1 MHPAKS
7 VIFFTTASG
16 AGYGLLFW
24 LGLYG
29 SLGLLPAGAWFAV
42 VGFGLALILV
52 TAGLIS
58 STFHLG
64 HPERAW
70 RALSQWRSSWLSRE
84 GVAAIVTYVP
94 VGLYG
99 LAWLIV
105 GSGTGWMAILG
116 LLTALACVA
125 TVICTSMIYG
135 SLKAIPAW
143 HTRWTPAAYLV
154 FAAMSGAVLLSLL
167 AHLWGLPTVLVTDI
181 TALVAIAAGALTK
194 FGYWHAIGRAAPTST
209 AESATGLGTATTATR
224 GKVRLIDP
232 PHTMDNYLL
241 TEMGYRVA
249 RKHATVLRDIV
260 WAAAFVLPL
269 GCVFVALLAAGVGG
283 MIFAALAVLSMAV
296 GLAIERWLFF
306 AEAKHVVTLYYG
318 ESAA

>member
-29 SLGLLPAGAWFAV
+29 SLGLLPAGTWFAV
-42 VGFGLALILV
+42 VGFGLALVLV

-94 VGLYG
+94 AGLYG

-105 GSGTGWMAILG
+105 GSW
-116 LLTALACVA
+116 AC
-125 TVICTSMIYG
+125 
-135 SLKAIPAW
+135 
-143 HTRWTPAAYLV
+143 
-154 FAAMSGAVLLSLL
+154 
-167 AHLWGLPTVLVTDI
+167 
-181 TALVAIAAGALTK
+181 
-194 FGYWHAIGRAAPTST
+194 
-209 AESATGLGTATTATR
+209 
-224 GKVRLIDP
+224 
-232 PHTMDNYLL
+232 
-241 TEMGYRVA
+241 
-249 RKHATVLRDIV
+249 
-260 WAAAFVLPL
+260 
-269 GCVFVALLAAGVGG
+269 
-283 MIFAALAVLSMAV
+283 
-296 GLAIERWLFF
+296 
-306 AEAKHVVTLYYG
+306 
-318 ESAA
+318 

>member
-29 SLGLLPAGAWFAV
+29 SFGLLPRSAWFAV
-42 VGFGLALILV
+42 IAFGVGLGLV

-84 GVAAIVTYVP
+84 GVAAIATYVP

-99 LAWLIV
+99 LTWLIV
-105 GSGTGWMAILG
+105 GPAPGWTAILG
-116 LLTALACVA
+116 ILAALGCIG

-135 SLKAIPAW
+135 SLKSIPAW
-143 HTRWTPAAYLV
+143 HTQWTPTAYLV
-154 FAAMSGAVLLSLL
+154 FAAMSGAVLLSVLGQI
-167 AHLWGLPTVLVTDI
+167 WRLPTTLILDV
-181 TALVAIAAGALTK
+181 TALVTIVAGVAVK
-194 FGYWHAIGRAAPTST
+194 YAYWRSIDTAPPVST
-209 AESATGLGTATTATR
+209 AESATGLGTAATGTT

-241 TEMGYRVA
+241 TEMGFRVA
-249 RKHATVLRDIV
+249 RKHAAKLRQFV
-260 WAAAFVLPL
+260 WAAAFGVPFVCVLI
-269 GCVFVALLAAGVGG
+269 ALLTGGGVG
-283 MIFAALAVLSMAV
+283 AVLMILGVASMGT

-318 ESAA
+318 ENAA

>member
-42 VGFGLALILV
+42 VGFGVGFGLV
-52 TAGLIS
+52 TAGLVS

-94 VGLYG
+94 AGLYG

-105 GSGTGWMAILG
+105 GPAPGWTAIFG
-116 LLTALACVA
+116 LLTALACVG

-135 SLKAIPAW
+135 SLKSIPTW
-143 HTRWTPAAYLV
+143 HTSWTPVSYLA

-167 AHLWGLPTVLVTDI
+167 GHLWRLPTTVTLDTI
-181 TALVAIAAGALTK
+181 ALVAIAAAAAIK
-194 FGYWHAIGRAAPTST
+194 FGYWRATDNATPVST
-209 AESATGLGTATTATR
+209 AETATGLGTPATSTS
-224 GKVRLIDP
+224 GKVRLVDP

-241 TEMGYRVA
+241 TEMGFSIA
-249 RKHATVLRDIV
+249 RKHADRLRQIV
-260 WAAAFVLPL
+260 WTNAFALPFL
-269 GCVFVALLAAGVGG
+269 CSLIA
-283 MIFAALAVLSMAV
+283 IFASGTAATIMMLIAVASMAG

-306 AEAKHVVTLYYG
+306 AQAKHVVTLYYG
-318 ESAA
+318 EAAA

>member
-29 SLGLLPAGAWFAV
+29 SLGLLPAGFWFAFV
-42 VGFGLALILV
+42 AFGIGLGLV
-52 TAGLIS
+52 TAGLIA

-70 RALSQWRSSWLSRE
+70 RALSQWRTSWLSRE
-84 GVAAIVTYVP
+84 GLAAIVTYVP

-99 LAWLIV
+99 LAWLV
-105 GSGTGWMAILG
+105 DGPTPGWTAILG
-116 LLTALACVA
+116 LLAALGCLGTVVCTA
-125 TVICTSMIYG
+125 MIYG
-135 SLKAIPAW
+135 SLKTIPAW
-143 HTRWTPAAYLV
+143 HTAWTPTAYLV

-167 AHLWGLPTVLVTDI
+167 GHVWRLPTVVAIDV
-181 TALVAIAAGALTK
+181 TALIAIAAGAAVK
-194 FGYWHAIGRAAPTST
+194 YGYWRAIAHAAPVST
-209 AESATGLGTATTATR
+209 AESATGLGTPATDTT

-241 TEMGYRVA
+241 TEMGYRIA
-249 RKHATVLRDIV
+249 RKHATRLRDVV

-269 GCVFVALLAAGVGG
+269 GCVFVALLAGGVSA
-283 MIFAALAVLSMAV
+283 IVFAALATLSTGV

-318 ESAA
+318 ERAA